1 MSVVTSKLGPVQ
13 EALAKRCAALKL
25 PVWLCDAAGAVVAPA
40 ARLPADLDASQ
51 VAVRIAQLAGASARM
66 PADPV
71 ELCGAWRM
79 LLLEEKHGSRRVS
92 ITAVLLPQS
101 DSIHQIAGMLRWN
114 FEDLMRSR
122 RDQTTIQQFSQQLA
136 QSYEENNVLLGLS
149 RALNRVSQPSDLV
162 QKICDQLIET
172 LPFGWV
178 AIRFRAMNK
187 AVRDLAGKM
196 FIAGN
201 PPCERA
207 ALEREC
213 AVMVQTALEPGFE
226 KLQNPGMTPLST
238 LVNSEVIA
246 EPVMHDDELIAIL
259 TAGNKYG
266 EDPGVKSGETQF
278 FAAAAGFLGIFHENI
293 ARFVEHE
300 AQFLGTLR
308 ALTASIDAKDHYTRG
323 HSERVAHLS
332 WLMAQAM
339 KLSPG
344 QVEDFRIA
352 GMVHDVGKI
361 GVPESILCKPGRP
374 TDEEFAKIRR
384 HPQIGHEIL
393 KDIPRF
399 EKALPAVLHHHER
412 WDGRGYPFGIAGEK
426 IPLVARVMA
435 LADAFDAMSSTR
447 SYRPA
452 LSRDKVLTEMLHCAG
467 GQFDPDLAP
476 LFVRLDFTGFD
487 GLVTKHSASE
497 KFAA

>member
-1 MSVVTSKLGPVQ
+1 MSAIAIKPSGVQ
-13 EALAKRCAALKL
+13 EVIAQRCAKLEL
-25 PVWLCDAAGAVVAPA
+25 PVWLCDASGSIISAPTT
-40 ARLPADLDASQ
+40 LPMGVDANE
-51 VAVRIAQLAGASARM
+51 IAQRVAIASISARF
-66 PADPV
+66 PSEPV
-71 ELCGAWRM
+71 AINRSSCLI
-79 LLLEEKHGSRRVS
+79 LLEEKQGARRVS
-92 ITAVLLPQS
+92 VSAVLVP
-101 DSIHQIAGMLRWN
+101 DSSQTKQLASMLRWT
-114 FEDLMRSR
+114 FDDLKKTR
-122 RDQTTIQQFSQQLA
+122 RDQVTIQQFSAQLA
-136 QSYEENNVLLGLS
+136 QSYEENDVLLGLS
-149 RALNRVSQPSDLV
+149 RALNRISSPAELV
-162 QKICDQLIET
+162 QKICDQLLDT

-178 AIRFRAMNK
+178 MIQFQAKNK
-187 AVRDLAGKM
+187 EVRDLADQH
-196 FIAGN
+196 FLAGD
-201 PPCERA
+201 PPCDRA
-207 ALEREC
+207 ALQREC
-213 AVMVQTALEPGFE
+213 AALLEAADRPDFVKLHAPG
-226 KLQNPGMTPLST
+226 TSAIST
-238 LVNSEVIA
+238 LVTSEVIT
-246 EPVMHDDELIAIL
+246 EPVLHDDRVIAIL
-259 TAGNKYG
+259 CAGNKHG

-293 ARFVEHE
+293 ARFVEQE
-300 AQFLGTLR
+300 AQFFGTLR

-339 KLSPG
+339 SLPATT
-344 QVEDFRIA
+344 VEDFRIA

-384 HPQIGHEIL
+384 HPLIGHEIL

-412 WDGRGYPFGIAGEK
+412 WDGKGYPFGLAGEN
-426 IPLVARVMA
+426 IPLVARVMG

-467 GQFDPDLAP
+467 GQFDPNLVP
-476 LFVRLDFTGFD
+476 IFVRLDFTGFD
-487 GLVTKHSASE
+487 ALVNKHQASE